1 MKTPVKR
8 VPDISVPDL
17 RLRAQRQGTGSEKKL
32 VELVVYGAL
41 GWNGRP
47 GEVASASSP
56 KTKIL
61 PCGKSLLA
69 RMLSIVLKVVEP
81 DQKLEGREVGRM
93 RPKLSETGGRSLCNS
108 RVGSQLL

>member
-1 MKTPVKR
+1 M
-8 VPDISVPDL
+8 PDPH
-17 RLRAQRQGTGSEKKL
+17 LRAQRQGTGSEKKL
-32 VELVVYGAL
+32 VELAVYGAL

-61 PCGKSLLA
+61 PCGKPLLA
-69 RMLSIVLKVVEP
+69 RMLRIVLEVAEQ

-93 RPKLSETGGRSLCNS
+93 RPKLSETGGRSLRNS
-108 RVGSQLL
+108 SVGLQLL